1 MLPTAKVV
9 NVGEVLGVDTLKRIT
24 SSPFNLFQQI
34 VIGKLRSLV
43 FPELELFFKGFLT
56 GLPRKTPNA
65 EKGLSRG
72 SSIISTEP
80 DIPPRSYCH

>member
-56 GLPRKTPNA
+56 GLPR
-65 EKGLSRG
+65 
-72 SSIISTEP
+72 
-80 DIPPRSYCH
+80 